1 MYPILKQNQ
10 KVIICNSFS
19 EYDGK
24 EAKVC
29 GIANNLPN
37 CLVYIIELLDNN
49 AEYSHI
55 VMHADSLVI
64 DDDIIDRELQVFNMF
79 KSIQDSDN
87 FTIEDAHEAFKHVLL
102 NTQ

>member
-24 EAKVC
+24 EAKIC
-29 GIANNLPN
+29 GIANNLQN
-37 CLVYIIELLDNN
+37 CLVYIIEILDND

-64 DDDIIDRELQVFNMF
+64 DDDIIPEDLQVFNMF
-79 KSIQDSDN
+79 KSIQNSDK
-87 FTIEDAHEAFKHVLL
+87 FTVEHAYEAFKHVL
-102 NTQ
+102 

>member
-1 MYPILKQNQ
+1 MYQLLKQNQ

-19 EYDGK
+19 EFDGK

-37 CLVYIIELLDNN
+37 CLIYIVELLDND

-55 VMHADSLVI
+55 VMHADSLIVDDGFI
-64 DDDIIDRELQVFNMF
+64 DKDVEVFNMF
-79 KSIQDSDN
+79 KSIQDSDK
-87 FTIEDAHEAFKHVLL
+87 FTIDNAHETFKKVLE
-102 NTQ
+102 NTK